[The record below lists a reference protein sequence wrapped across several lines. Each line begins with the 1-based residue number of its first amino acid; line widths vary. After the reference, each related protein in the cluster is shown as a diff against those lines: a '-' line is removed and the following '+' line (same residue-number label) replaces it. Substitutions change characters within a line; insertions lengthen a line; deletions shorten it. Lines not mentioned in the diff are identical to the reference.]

1 MILDAL
7 LHPSFVV
14 KTTEATWDALA
25 IVRTSREYEHHIAA
39 LGEPG
44 AVVAVPADDPAAT
57 IAWMGA
63 AWATGR
69 VPMPRA
75 GLAAP
80 RLTELPRT
88 EASLVLR
95 TSGST
100 GTPKYPEFS
109 LGAVRESAR
118 RIARYMALSPYD
130 RVAILQPL
138 EHGFTLVGQLLASAV
153 SGATVVAARS
163 AYLDERVERIVEG
176 ETTVISAVPFVL
188 RELLDFG
195 LEGVRLRAIGSAGG
209 LLAPALAE
217 RLLAM
222 FPDVVLWNQ
231 YGCTEA
237 GPRLTACPST
247 SAAFAYGSVGRA
259 IEGVVLSTTPVSMS
273 EDDGGEIVFATETAM
288 RGYLGDARA
297 TEEARFGRGW
307 RTGDLGRIDEDG
319 HVHIDGRTDD
329 IVKVR
334 GLKVSLLAVQAA
346 AERCGAA
353 AALAALVLPPTDESG
368 PIPIGEDGTL
378 CLLYE
383 APSDISPRA
392 LAEHLPIEAM
402 PSRVVRVPSLPRLR
416 NGKVDRRAGRALAA
430 DCVKRVA

>member
-14 KTTEATWDALA
+14 KTSEATWDALS
-25 IVRTSREYEHHIAA
+25 IVRTSRDYERHIAA
-39 LGEPG
+39 IGEPG
-44 AVVAVPADDPAAT
+44 SVVAVPADDPAAT
-57 IAWMGA
+57 IAWMCA

-80 RLTELPRT
+80 RIMELPRT
-88 EASLVLR
+88 DAALVLR

-100 GTPKYPEFS
+100 GTPKYPEFTF
-109 LGAVRESAR
+109 GAVCESAR
-118 RIARYMALSPYD
+118 RIARYMALSPLD

-138 EHGFTLVGQLLASAV
+138 EHGFTLVGQLLATAV

-163 AYLDERVERIVEG
+163 AYLDERIERILEG
-176 ETTVISAVPFVL
+176 ETTVLSAVPFVL
-188 RELLDFG
+188 RELLDVG
-195 LEGVRLRAIGSAGG
+195 LGDVRLRAIGSAGG
-209 LLAPALAE
+209 PLAPGLAE
-217 RLLAM
+217 RLLAT

-237 GPRLTACPST
+237 GPRLTACAST
-247 SAAFAYGSVGRA
+247 SSAFAHGSVGRA
-259 IEGVVLSTTPVSMS
+259 IEGVVVSTSPLSTS
-273 EDDGGEIVFATETAM
+273 EKDGGEIIFATATAM

-297 TEEARFGRGW
+297 TEDARLGHGW

-319 HVHIDGRTDD
+319 HLYIDGRTDD
-329 IVKVR
+329 VVKVR

-368 PIPIGEDGTL
+368 RLPTGEDGTL
-378 CLLYE
+378 CLVYE
-383 APSDISPRA
+383 AASDIPPRA
-392 LAEHLPIEAM
+392 LAEHLPLEAM

-430 DCVKRVA
+430 DCVTRVA